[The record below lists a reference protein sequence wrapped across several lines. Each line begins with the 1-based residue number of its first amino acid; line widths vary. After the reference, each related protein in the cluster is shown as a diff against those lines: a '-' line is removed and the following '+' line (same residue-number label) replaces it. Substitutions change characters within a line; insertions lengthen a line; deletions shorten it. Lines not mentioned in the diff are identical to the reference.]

1 MINKETSNYNA
12 ELIYVSLPLKFS
24 LGAFG
29 LGFSQRQHYWNF
41 GPGNFFVVGAYPMHL
56 CTVVR
61 LEHPWSLLTRCRQQL
76 PTPRQ
81 LSPKC

>member
-41 GPGNFFVVGAYPMHL
+41 GPGNFLSWEPIL
-56 CTVVR
+56 CTYA
-61 LEHPWSLLTRCRQQL
+61 L
-76 PTPRQ
+76 
-81 LSPKC
+81 